1 MLLCLVA
8 KSCPTLCDPLDY
20 SPPGSSVH
28 ADFLSKN
35 TRVGCHATQD
45 LGYLPDPGMELGS
58 SVLQVDSLPAEPP
71 REKRIDTCM
80 CWASLVAQ
88 MTKNLPALDSLGLQ
102 GDQTS
107 QS

>member
-8 KSCPTLCDPLDY
+8 QSCPTPCDPLDY
-20 SPPGSSVH
+20 SPPGSSLH
-28 ADFLSKN
+28 GDSLGKN
-35 TRVGCHATQD
+35 TGVGCHATQD
-45 LGYLPDPGMELGS
+45 LGDLPDPGMELGS
-58 SVLQVDSLPAEPP
+58 PTLWVDSLPAEPP

-88 MTKNLPALDSLGLQ
+88 MTKNLPALDSLRLR

>member
-8 KSCPTLCDPLDY
+8 QSCPTPCDPLDY

-28 ADFLSKN
+28 GDSLGKN
-35 TRVGCHATQD
+35 TGVGCHATQD
-45 LGYLPDPGMELGS
+45 LGDLPDPGMELGS
-58 SVLQVDSLPAEPP
+58 PTLQVDSLPAEPP

-102 GDQTS
+102 RDQTS